1 VPRKNTPESA
11 AHAARLA
18 LERTPQLLLADNTA
32 AIPARQEGR
41 IPLRNSYRIELSLIE
56 PDPDQPRQH
65 FDPHALQ
72 ELSDSIRAR
81 DVRQPITVRWIPE
94 TSRYR
99 IIDGE
104 RRFRAAAQAGL
115 TDIPCVIYE
124 GQGKEIL
131 VDQIVQNWQRADLRP
146 YETADAL
153 VRLKSEFGMS
163 VREIAGMT
171 GKSAGE
177 VSKLIALVERVA
189 PDVQQRVRQVGEISL
204 TKRHLYALTQLEPEQ
219 QMRLALRI
227 ERHQLTADET
237 ERLVRTGAELHATGK
252 QPGRGRPRKHVRIPT
267 RYGLVQL
274 TPDAPD
280 YDDHFLIAM
289 LHEARRQLSAE

>member
-1 VPRKNTPESA
+1 
-11 AHAARLA
+11 
-18 LERTPQLLLADNTA
+18 
-32 AIPARQEGR
+32 
-41 IPLRNSYRIELSLIE
+41 
-56 PDPDQPRQH
+56 
-65 FDPHALQ
+65 
-72 ELSDSIRAR
+72 
-81 DVRQPITVRWIPE
+81 VRWIPE